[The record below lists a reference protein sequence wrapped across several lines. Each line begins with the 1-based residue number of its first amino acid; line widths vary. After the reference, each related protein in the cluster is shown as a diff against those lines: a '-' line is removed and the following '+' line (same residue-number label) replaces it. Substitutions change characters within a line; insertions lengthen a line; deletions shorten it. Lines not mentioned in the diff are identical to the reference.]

1 MKAVKCKNGIV
12 TLISSDEARLF
23 NKIDMANFVDLNTLS
38 ERECHLAEELYKR
51 NVLNKVKREHKIGY
65 KIHPQKQK
73 I

>member
-23 NKIDMANFVDLNTLS
+23 NKIDMTNFIDLNTLS

-51 NVLNKVKREHKIGY
+51 NVLHKVKKEHKVGY
-65 KIHPQKQK
+65 KIYPQKHQV
-73 I
+73 